1 MKYWISATV
10 AIFLAVIVAGSSGTN
25 NGKGGSK
32 VIEQEVM
39 ELMRELDT
47 LDERSLMKHLS
58 KVDEQRNELLGV
70 LLKHLGTSSSINV
83 QAAVIYLIGRHR
95 LSDGVGELIKRID
108 FDTGGQPKRGARPL
122 WERYPAMEALITIG
136 RPTVSA
142 TVELLAT
149 DTNDLRRNLAVKVV
163 RYVEDAEVARFILE
177 QAHASESDPSRKANL
192 KDALLRLERLEK
204 EAQQE

>member
-1 MKYWISATV
+1 MKYRISAAV
-10 AIFLAVIVAGSSGTN
+10 AIFLAVILARSSGTN
-25 NGKGGSK
+25 SGKGESE

-39 ELMRELDT
+39 ELMGELDT
-47 LDERSLMKHLS
+47 LDEKSLMKHLS

-70 LLKHLGTSSSINV
+70 LLKHLGTSTSINV
-83 QAAVIYLIGRHR
+83 QAAAIYLIGRHR

-136 RPTVSA
+136 RPSVRA

-177 QAHASESDPSRKANL
+177 RAHASESDPSRKANL
-192 KDALLRLERLEK
+192 KDALSRLERLEK

>member
-10 AIFLAVIVAGSSGTN
+10 AIFLSVIVAESSGTN
-25 NGKGGSK
+25 NGKGESE

-47 LDERSLMKHLS
+47 LDERSQMKLLS

-83 QAAVIYLIGRHR
+83 QAAAIYLIGRHR

-136 RPTVSA
+136 RPAVRV

-163 RYVEDAEVARFILE
+163 RYVEDAEIAEFILKR
-177 QAHASESDPSRKANL
+177 AHASESDPIRKANL
-192 KDALLRLERLEK
+192 KEALSRLERLEK